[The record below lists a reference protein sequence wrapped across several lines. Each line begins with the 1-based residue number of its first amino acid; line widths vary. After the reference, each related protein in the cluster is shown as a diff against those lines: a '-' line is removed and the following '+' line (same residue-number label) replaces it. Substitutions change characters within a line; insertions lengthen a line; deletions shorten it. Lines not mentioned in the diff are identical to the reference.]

1 MNASL
6 RRSVSR
12 VLPSLYFIWPPS
24 GHEGA
29 KRKLHAGGR
38 PTRRREE
45 RATDVR
51 CVAIA
56 VGSDGSAA
64 GMTEWSSEPT
74 EAQSGMTE
82 WSSEEREL
90 PSDLSESPRDSAT
103 CRVHWSCLRAAPAIP
118 RASARLGPTEQ
129 SITCRQG
136 SVPCRR
142 GRVPRGSSGR
152 GFEGRGSDG
161 DERGFAVDRDY
172 SSRDAR
178 YSILHGR
185 ESAVGRERF
194 MLARDRFVLARD
206 GFVLARDRF
215 VLTPAPFRLTTD
227 QSYLDGRGFA
237 LDRKESDLTGTPFHV
252 DVRSFQRTER
262 RLRVDAREMCVYAHQ
277 RRLGKQRF
285 HGARGAL
292 SLARAALSVDTGVFD
307 RNRNASALIRRWCEL
322 DAPES
327 LLDRRSFDRDGREF
341 HLRRRELE

>member
-1 MNASL
+1 MTEWS
-6 RRSVSR
+6 S
-12 VLPSLYFIWPPS
+12 
-24 GHEGA
+24 E
-29 KRKLHAGGR
+29 
-38 PTRRREE
+38 PTE
-45 RATDVR
+45 AQ
-51 CVAIA
+51 
-56 VGSDGSAA
+56 S

-206 GFVLARDRF
+206 GFVFA
-215 VLTPAPFRLTTD
+215 PAPFRLTTD
-227 QSYLDGRGFA
+227 QSHLDARGFA

-277 RRLGKQRF
+277 RRLGEQRF